1 MYKQKNLKDTLD
13 LDPLRKRK
21 LHRMDMVRKIEQ
33 NENIPPQLLSN
44 HRRISKTMQNHKKKE
59 RIIINNKAYC
69 YYSLFVINKF
79 NKFINYYIHLHKI

>member
-44 HRRISKTMQNHKKKE
+44 HRRIIEE
-59 RIIINNKAYC
+59 RNKD
-69 YYSLFVINKF
+69 LR
-79 NKFINYYIHLHKI
+79 